1 MVWVQG
7 CLGSKNRDSDK
18 ITADLRKIL
27 VRGRLLPSVERKEE
41 HCWPDGTTLYAALC
55 VFRSLISFQPGR
67 WIGEGGLLRFVG
79 FFRYRTEHRL
89 EFESGRGKLENV
101 D

>member
-1 MVWVQG
+1 MKRGALLAGWNPPTP
-7 CLGSKNRDSDK
+7 S
-18 ITADLRKIL
+18 LR
-27 VRGRLLPSVERKEE
+27 G
-41 HCWPDGTTLYAALC
+41 

-67 WIGEGGLLRFVG
+67 WIGKGEGGLLRFVG